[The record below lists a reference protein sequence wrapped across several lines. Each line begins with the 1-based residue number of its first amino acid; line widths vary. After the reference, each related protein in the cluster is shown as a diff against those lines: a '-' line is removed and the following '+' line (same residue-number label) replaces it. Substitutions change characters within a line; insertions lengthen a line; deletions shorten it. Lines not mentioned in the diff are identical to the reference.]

1 MTDYADLVKRLRET
15 LLRERNEALKWSKSY
30 EREAEI
36 LTKDFVRVCA
46 ERDAAIA
53 RAQNA
58 EGAYEVAC
66 RELAALLSQRDALHA
81 LLRESAGAIT
91 ALLQTPE
98 IADCAPR
105 DKDEDTHVAERIAR
119 DCQKKIEE
127 MVG

>member
-1 MTDYADLVKRLRET
+1 M
-15 LLRERNEALKWSKSY
+15 KWSKSY

-53 RAQNA
+53 RAEKA

-66 RELAALLSQRDALHA
+66 RELAALLSQRDALNA
-81 LLRESAGAIT
+81 LLREAGEKMRPLAEYAENSDAEDDHDRDET
-91 ALLQTPE
+91 LVVVGLLRAL
-98 IADCAPR
+98 
-105 DKDEDTHVAERIAR
+105 R

-127 MVG
+127 MVR